1 MSMELTFHDVT
12 SITYVTK
19 NSKISKDMYYT
30 DMIVTCEN
38 GNEEVITFF
47 SDKEVPIEE
56 KDNEYQISK

>member
-19 NSKISKDMYYT
+19 NSKLSKDMYYT
-30 DMIVTCEN
+30 DMIVTCAN
-38 GNEEVITFF
+38 DEEVITFF
-47 SDKEVPIEE
+47 SEKEVPIKE

>member
-47 SDKEVPIEE
+47 SEKEVPIKE